1 MKNLFFVFLL
11 ALVAIAGCTTMQ
23 AQTPVSPVAYSTPTA
38 SAPISQSYAIPC
50 STYNNVRP
58 GGQQLWPG
66 VDAVEIRPNL
76 HKEDVGGAQVWLH
89 KDGRWDDQGGKKSI
103 FFQNQTAMA
112 RYCANPSP
120 SPAELIRN
128 AMAEPLCPDAVGKG
142 QRWKPF
148 KIK

>member
-11 ALVAIAGCTTMQ
+11 ALVAVAGCTTVQ
-23 AQTPVSPVAYSTPTA
+23 AQAPVSPVSPVAYS
-38 SAPISQSYAIPC
+38 APAINQSVLPC
-50 STYNNVRP
+50 STYNNTRP
-58 GGQQLWPG
+58 GGNQLWPG

-89 KDGRWDDQGGKKSI
+89 KDGRWDGQAGKKSI

-112 RYCANPSP
+112 RYCVNPSP
-120 SPAELIRN
+120 SPAELVRA

-142 QRWKPF
+142 QRWLPF